1 MIYGLYLSANGLVTQ
16 GMRADVISNNLAN
29 SSTPGFKKD
38 FLALRQ
44 RDPEVLRQGA
54 FGRETQRHLLA
65 IGGAVEGSRSHSIF
79 EQGAMKATG
88 NVLDVAINGSGFF
101 KAQDDQGKIYYTR
114 NGAFTLNNEG
124 ILTMQ
129 NGMPVLNFDNG
140 LIEIGAV
147 GDLRIDEM
155 GRVIADGEAID
166 QIGLVDVSDPDA
178 LHKVGENLFEAVEPV
193 QEEPANTIAL
203 LTGHLEAS
211 SVSPIREMTALI
223 EAQRAYQ
230 ANAKLIGIQDDT
242 LGKAISQ
249 IAT

>member
-1 MIYGLYLSANGLVTQ
+1 MIYGLYLSANGLLTQ

-29 SSTPGFKKD
+29 SSTTGFKRD

-79 EQGAMKATG
+79 QQGAMKPTG
-88 NVLDVAINGSGFF
+88 NALDMAINGSGFF
-101 KAQDDQGKIYYTR
+101 KVRDDQGKMYYTR
-114 NGAFTLNNEG
+114 DGAFIINNEG
-124 ILTMQ
+124 ILTTQ
-129 NGMPVLNFDNG
+129 NGMPVLNQGNG
-140 LIEIGAV
+140 PIEVGAV
-147 GDLRIDEM
+147 GDLRIDEI
-155 GRVIADGEAID
+155 GRIIADGEPID
-166 QIGLVDVSDPDA
+166 QIGLFDVNDQDA
-178 LHKVGENLFEAVEPV
+178 LHKVGENLFEAIEPV
-193 QEEPANTIAL
+193 QEAPADTIAL
-203 LTGHLEAS
+203 VTGHLESS
-211 SVSPIREMTALI
+211 SVSPIQEMTALI